1 LSKAADIYWDS
12 SHGYEKPQRQP
23 AASRRRRPVER
34 QTVRRTPRWLS
45 VLIAVSIF
53 TMVFVAINFR
63 AFTELREEA
72 NRHAQLT
79 QQIQN
84 LTDENL
90 ALQEEIHLLKTD
102 PRAIEREARELGI
115 DLKKQK
121 VPMPVN

>member
-1 LSKAADIYWDS
+1 
-12 SHGYEKPQRQP
+12 
-23 AASRRRRPVER
+23 
-34 QTVRRTPRWLS
+34 
-45 VLIAVSIF
+45 VLFI
-53 TMVFVAINFR
+53 AINYR

-72 NRHAQLT
+72 GRHAQLT

-115 DLKKQK
+115 DLKRKQ
-121 VPMPVN
+121 VPVPGN

>member
-1 LSKAADIYWDS
+1 
-12 SHGYEKPQRQP
+12 
-23 AASRRRRPVER
+23 
-34 QTVRRTPRWLS
+34 VRRTPRWLS